1 MLEGGIMSN
10 MKKKKMTSTQLQYD
24 SLVHSIEPK
33 RPVLKNCIRAF
44 VVGGTICTIGQ
55 VLQLIFINYFNFDE
69 KTSVGPT
76 SLVLIL
82 LAVLFTGLGIY
93 DHLSQ
98 WAGSGTAVPITGFA
112 NSIASASIEHKS
124 EGFVLGVAGNM
135 FQLAGAIIVYGVF
148 SAFVV
153 ATIKITITWLGAM

>member
-1 MLEGGIMSN
+1 MSN
-10 MKKKKMTSTQLQYD
+10 MKKKRMTTTEQQYD
-24 SLVHSIEPK
+24 ALVSSIEPK
-33 RPVLKNCIRAF
+33 RPILKNCFRAF
-44 VVGGTICTIGQ
+44 LVGGAICTIGQ
-55 VLQLIFINYFNFDE
+55 ILQWIFITYFNFDE

-76 SLVLIL
+76 SLVLIFF
-82 LAVLFTGLGIY
+82 AVLFTGLGIY

-148 SAFVV
+148 AAFVV
-153 ATIKITITWLGAM
+153 ATIRMTIIWLGAM

>member
-1 MLEGGIMSN
+1 MSN
-10 MKKKKMTSTQLQYD
+10 MKNKKLTSAQLQYNQ
-24 SLVHSIEPK
+24 LATSIEPK
-33 RPVLKNCIRAF
+33 RPILKNCFRAF
-44 VVGGTICTIGQ
+44 LIGGTICTIGQ
-55 VLQLIFINYFNFDE
+55 ILQWLFITYFGFDE
-69 KTSVGPT
+69 KTSVGPV
-76 SLVLIL
+76 SLVLIF
-82 LAVLFTGLGIY
+82 AAALFTGLGVY

-98 WAGSGTAVPITGFA
+98 WAGAGTAVPITGFA

>member
-1 MLEGGIMSN
+1 MSN
-10 MKKKKMTSTQLQYD
+10 MKKKRMTTTEQQYD
-24 SLVHSIEPK
+24 ALISSIEPK
-33 RPVLKNCIRAF
+33 RPILKNCIRAF
-44 VVGGTICTIGQ
+44 LVGGAICTIGQ
-55 VLQLIFINYFNFDE
+55 ILQWIFINYFNFDE

-76 SLVLIL
+76 YLIL
-82 LAVLFTGLGIY
+82 IFLAALFTGLGVY

-148 SAFVV
+148 AAFVV
-153 ATIKITITWLGAM
+153 ATIRMTIIWLGAM

>member
-1 MLEGGIMSN
+1 MSN
-10 MKKKKMTSTQLQYD
+10 MKKKRMTTAQQQYD
-24 SLVHSIEPK
+24 ALVSSIEPK
-33 RPVLKNCIRAF
+33 RPILKNCYRAF
-44 VVGGTICTIGQ
+44 LVGGTICAIGQ
-55 VLQLIFINYFNFDE
+55 LLQWFFINYFNFDE
-69 KTSVGPT
+69 KSSVGPT
-76 SLVLIL
+76 TLVLIFF
-82 LAVLFTGLGIY
+82 AVLFTGLGIY

-153 ATIKITITWLGAM
+153 AAIKMTIIWLGAM

>member
-1 MLEGGIMSN
+1 
-10 MKKKKMTSTQLQYD
+10 MKKKRMTTSQQQYD
-24 SLVHSIEPK
+24 ALVSSIEPK
-33 RPVLKNCIRAF
+33 RPILKNCYRAF
-44 VVGGTICTIGQ
+44 LVGGSICAIGQ
-55 VLQLIFINYFNFDE
+55 LLQWFFINYFNFDE
-69 KTSVGPT
+69 KSSVGPT
-76 SLVLIL
+76 TLVLIFF
-82 LAVLFTGLGIY
+82 AVLFTGLGIY

-153 ATIKITITWLGAM
+153 AAIKMTIIWLGAM

>member
-1 MLEGGIMSN
+1 MSN
-10 MKKKKMTSTQLQYD
+10 MKKKRMTTAQQQYD
-24 SLVHSIEPK
+24 ALISSIEPK
-33 RPVLKNCIRAF
+33 RPILKNCIRAF
-44 VVGGTICTIGQ
+44 LVGGTICGIGQ
-55 VLQLIFINYFNFDE
+55 ILQWFFINYYNFDE

-76 SLVLIL
+76 SLVLIF
-82 LAVLFTGLGIY
+82 LAVLFTGLGVY

-148 SAFVV
+148 AAVVV

>member
-1 MLEGGIMSN
+1 MSN
-10 MKKKKMTSTQLQYD
+10 MKKKRMTTAQQQYD
-24 SLVHSIEPK
+24 ALVSTIEPK
-33 RPVLKNCIRAF
+33 RPILKNCYRAF
-44 VVGGTICTIGQ
+44 LVGGTICAIGQ
-55 VLQLIFINYFNFDE
+55 LLQWTFINYFNFDE
-69 KTSVGPT
+69 KSSVGPT
-76 SLVLIL
+76 TLVLIFF
-82 LAVLFTGLGIY
+82 AVLFTGLGIY

-153 ATIKITITWLGAM
+153 ATIKMTIIWLGAM

>member
-1 MLEGGIMSN
+1 MSN
-10 MKKKKMTSTQLQYD
+10 MKKKKMTTTQQQYD
-24 SLVHSIEPK
+24 ALVNNIEPK
-33 RPVLKNCIRAF
+33 RPIVTNCIRAF
-44 VVGGTICTIGQ
+44 LVGGAICTIGQ
-55 VLQLIFINYFNFDE
+55 GLQWMFINYFNFDE

-76 SLVLIL
+76 SVVLIFF
-82 LAVLFTGLGIY
+82 AALFTGLGIY

-98 WAGSGTAVPITGFA
+98 WAGGGSAVPITGFA

-135 FQLAGAIIVYGVF
+135 FRLAGAIIVYGVF

-153 ATIKITITWLGAM
+153 ATIKMTIKWLGAM